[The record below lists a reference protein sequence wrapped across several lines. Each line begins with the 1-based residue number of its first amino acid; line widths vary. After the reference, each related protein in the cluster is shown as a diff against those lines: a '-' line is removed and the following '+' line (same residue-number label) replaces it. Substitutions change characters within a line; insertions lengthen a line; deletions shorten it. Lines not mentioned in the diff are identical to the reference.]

1 VRIVS
6 VGRAVVK
13 KGFDTLLE
21 ALALLPDEINW
32 QFDHIGG
39 GELLEQLKAQAD
51 RLGIAGRIS
60 WHGAQP
66 QERVIALYREADIFV
81 LPSRIAPDGDRDGL
95 PNVLVEAA
103 SQRLA
108 CLSTTI
114 SGIPELIEDGR
125 HGVLVEPEDAQLL
138 CGGLLRLARDPQLRQ
153 TMGDAANRRVRE
165 QFDHVVSIGQLMA
178 LFGGAQPELPADAR
192 QTA

>member
-6 VGRAVVK
+6 VGRAVLK

-21 ALALLPDEINW
+21 ALALLPDELNW

-125 HGVLVEPEDAQLL
+125 HGVLVEPEDAQTA
-138 CGGLLRLARDPQLRQ
+138 LRWLAAAGARPAVAPDDGRRRQ
-153 TMGDAANRRVRE
+153 
-165 QFDHVVSIGQLMA
+165 
-178 LFGGAQPELPADAR
+178 PAGPR
-192 QTA
+192 TV